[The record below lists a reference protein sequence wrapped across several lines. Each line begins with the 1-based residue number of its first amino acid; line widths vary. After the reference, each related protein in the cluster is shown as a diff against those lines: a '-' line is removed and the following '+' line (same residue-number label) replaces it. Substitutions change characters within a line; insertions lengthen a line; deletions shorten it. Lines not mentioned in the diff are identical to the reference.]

1 MSFEDL
7 FGNHLIILF
16 VFICLGLFVDN
27 DSEGH
32 KKLLVVYISAFTC
45 CLFKIAPVKYMI
57 PAVILTIFL
66 ILEYMEPDK
75 VKGSIV
81 CGFWDKCI
89 DFIYLFFFRLY
100 VWAFVISLILLSQ
113 KMRNITG
120 EWFAAV
126 LIISLI
132 ITVIMVH
139 KSTNHSM
146 QVKEYKVIYK
156 LFEQYP
162 INLMPTDSNTIERLR
177 MLSMIED
184 KSYFQ
189 RQDSYNFLSVGYLK
203 YIAKKLRHVRKISPQ
218 KIVRYIGRVKLIRG
232 YSTIEMQL
240 IRQIGL
246 VSGYN
251 HVFQRKIYE
260 LFYSRLFFNG
270 LEKYYERFQ
279 YTNREYYR
287 QYLIWVYYHTV
298 PVCINGKRFT
308 SIRSAVGPIE
318 TCRLESLCIAIL
330 ALSNRT
336 EKSLEFPGF
345 AHVLVEYQLDL
356 HKLADTRERIG
367 EKNCKIFT
375 ISRSDHEHITWD
387 DYQELINIM
396 DLKHPQWD
404 YQNRKNDKDIIM
416 VLSFDYL
423 TTEDI
428 RLKVLEC
435 LMQMNYKGWI
445 VEENG

>member
-100 VWAFVISLILLSQ
+100 VWAFAISLILLSQ

-146 QVKEYKVIYK
+146 QIKEYKDIYK

-162 INLMPTDSNTIERLR
+162 INLMPTDSDTIERLR

-203 YIAKKLRHVRKISPQ
+203 YFAKKLRRVRNISPK

-251 HVFQRKIYE
+251 HVFQRKI
-260 LFYSRLFFNG
+260 
-270 LEKYYERFQ
+270 
-279 YTNREYYR
+279 
-287 QYLIWVYYHTV
+287 
-298 PVCINGKRFT
+298 
-308 SIRSAVGPIE
+308 
-318 TCRLESLCIAIL
+318 
-330 ALSNRT
+330 
-336 EKSLEFPGF
+336 
-345 AHVLVEYQLDL
+345 
-356 HKLADTRERIG
+356 
-367 EKNCKIFT
+367 
-375 ISRSDHEHITWD
+375 
-387 DYQELINIM
+387 
-396 DLKHPQWD
+396 
-404 YQNRKNDKDIIM
+404 
-416 VLSFDYL
+416 
-423 TTEDI
+423 
-428 RLKVLEC
+428 
-435 LMQMNYKGWI
+435 
-445 VEENG
+445 